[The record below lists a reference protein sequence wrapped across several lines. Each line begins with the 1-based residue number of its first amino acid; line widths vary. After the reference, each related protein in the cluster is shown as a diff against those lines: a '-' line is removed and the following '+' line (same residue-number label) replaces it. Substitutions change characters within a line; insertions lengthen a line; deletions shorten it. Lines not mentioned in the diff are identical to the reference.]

1 MEIYS
6 FVGGIVLGFIV
17 GLVHNYSP
25 QSSNYHPSIDFPKE
39 NAYQKKFLRQDDYV
53 NKDEDFDSGDLL

>member
-25 QSSNYHPSIDFPKE
+25 QSSNYHPSM
-39 NAYQKKFLRQDDYV
+39 YQKKFLRQDDYV